1 MKMRVSYSG
10 STAIKQDKTIVF
22 MDPIEGPIKVISNI
36 IHKFKLAAVG
46 NCGSL
51 VSFIQMSPTTFISS
65 RCFVQDI
72 TGYYVINFNDEKEI
86 IEHTPLLAEVNM
98 VPVVKNVPDRTEE
111 LRVRYEI
118 QT

>member
-10 STAIKQDKTIVF
+10 STEIKQDKIIVF
-22 MDPIEGPIKVISNI
+22 MDPINGPIKLISNI

-51 VSFIQMSPTTFISS
+51 VSFIQISPTTFISS
-65 RCFVQDI
+65 RCFVRDI
-72 TGYYVINFNDEKEI
+72 TGYYVITFNNKEEI
-86 IEHTPLLAEVNM
+86 VEHKALSAEVDM
-98 VPVVKNVPDRTEE
+98 IPAVRKVPDDVEE
-111 LRVRYEI
+111 WRYEI

>member
-1 MKMRVSYSG
+1 MKMRISYSG
-10 STAIKQDKTIVF
+10 STTIKQDKTIVF
-22 MDPIEGPIKVISNI
+22 MDPISGPIKLISNI
-36 IHKFKLAAVG
+36 MHKFKLAAVG

-51 VSFIQMSPTTFISS
+51 VSFIQISPTTFISS

-72 TGYYVINFNDEKEI
+72 TGYYVISFNDKKEI

-98 VPVVKNVPDRTEE
+98 VPVVKNVPDRIEE
-111 LRVRYEI
+111 WRVRYET